1 MRRIETI
8 GTILQNVIQGL
19 GIEKRI
25 TEERA
30 VVDWEEIVGRR
41 IAEHARALRVSDGRL
56 FVEVDSSV
64 WAQELS
70 LMRRQLLAEVNA
82 RVGRESI
89 EHIHFVLGGARAN
102 DASDPGGRE
111 DETNGEQG

>member
-1 MRRIETI
+1 VRGAERI
-8 GTILQNVIQGL
+8 GGILEGVIQGL

-25 TEERA
+25 TQERA
-30 VVDWEEIVGRR
+30 VVDWSEIVGRR

-70 LMRRQLLAEVNA
+70 LMRRQLLTEVNSK
-82 RVGRESI
+82 VGGESI
-89 EHIHFVLGGARAN
+89 EHIHFVLGGTKTY
-102 DASDPGGRE
+102 DASHSGGRDDE
-111 DETNGEQG
+111 DHGS